1 MKKRLTPILTISVAI
16 ILIGSL
22 AYAADKRKQAK
33 QGNQTSDP
41 THEEEAL
48 IAELL
53 ESVADHDKKAPAVAE
68 TGKVVASS
76 ADKKISQLSSSK

>member
-53 ESVADHDKKAPAVAE
+53 ESVDNHDKKAPAAAD
-68 TGKVVASS
+68 TGKVVGNR
-76 ADKKISQLSSSK
+76 ADKKTSQSFSSK

>member
-1 MKKRLTPILTISVAI
+1 MKRKLTPILTISIAI

-22 AYAADKRKQAK
+22 AYAAERKKQPK
-33 QGNQTSDP
+33 QGSQPTDP

-53 ESVADHDKKAPAVAE
+53 ESVADHDKKAPAAAD
-68 TGKVVASS
+68 TGKVVGSR
-76 ADKKISQLSSSK
+76 ADMKTSQSSSSK

>member
-1 MKKRLTPILTISVAI
+1 MKRRLTPILTISIAI

-33 QGNQTSDP
+33 QGSQPADP
-41 THEEEAL
+41 THEEETL

-68 TGKVVASS
+68 TGKVVGSRT
-76 ADKKISQLSSSK
+76 DMKTSQLSASK

>member
-22 AYAADKRKQAK
+22 AYAADRRKQAK
-33 QGNQTSDP
+33 QGNQTTDP

-53 ESVADHDKKAPAVAE
+53 ESVDNHDKKAPAAAD
-68 TGKVVASS
+68 TGKVVGSS